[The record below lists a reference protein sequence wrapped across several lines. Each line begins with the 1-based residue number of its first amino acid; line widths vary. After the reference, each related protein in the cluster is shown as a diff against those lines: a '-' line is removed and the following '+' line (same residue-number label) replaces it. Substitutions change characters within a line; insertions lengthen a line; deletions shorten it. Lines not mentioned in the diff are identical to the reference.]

1 MYISNADLTLLAFLE
16 CIEANAE
23 VPDGCD
29 VETMVSQG
37 LATCEG
43 TRCTL
48 TQAGR
53 ERLRDLRT
61 ALQGDLRLSRVFPQ
75 RAKSNT

>member
-1 MYISNADLTLLAFLE
+1 MYISNSDLTLLSFLE
-16 CIEANAE
+16 SIEANSE

-29 VETMVSQG
+29 IEAIVSQG

-43 TRCTL
+43 ARCTL

-53 ERLRDLRT
+53 DRLGYLRT
-61 ALQGDLRLSRVFPQ
+61 ALQGDHRLRW
-75 RAKSNT
+75 

>member
-1 MYISNADLTLLAFLE
+1 MYISNTDLTLLSFLE
-16 CIEANAE
+16 SIEANSE

-29 VETMVSQG
+29 VEAIVSQG

-43 TRCTL
+43 TRCIL

-53 ERLRDLRT
+53 DRLPYLRT
-61 ALQGDLRLSRVFPQ
+61 ALQGDNRLGW
-75 RAKSNT
+75 

>member
-1 MYISNADLTLLAFLE
+1 MDISNSDLTLLAFLE
-16 CIEANAE
+16 SIEANAE

-29 VETMVSQG
+29 VKALVSQG
-37 LATCEG
+37 LATREG

-53 ERLRDLRT
+53 DRLQELRT
-61 ALQGDLRLSRVFPQ
+61 ALRDDDRLSV
-75 RAKSNT
+75 